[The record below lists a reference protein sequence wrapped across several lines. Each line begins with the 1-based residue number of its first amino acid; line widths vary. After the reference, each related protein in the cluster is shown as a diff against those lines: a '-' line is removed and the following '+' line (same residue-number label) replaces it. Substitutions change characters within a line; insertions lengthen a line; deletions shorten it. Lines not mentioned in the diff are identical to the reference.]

1 MYLRPRLRNNNFN
14 YCTYCEKLNP
24 ECYICLNHFENNEK
38 IIVLPCKHLFHIRC
52 INIWLSN
59 FSNKCPTCRKVV
71 GFLIPCK
78 EQP

>member
-1 MYLRPRLRNNNFN
+1 MYLRPRMKNNNFN
-14 YCTYCEKLNP
+14 FLINTNTNS

-38 IIVLPCKHLFHIRC
+38 IIELPCKHQFHYEC
-52 INIWLSN
+52 ITPWLGQ

-71 GFLIPCK
+71 GILIPCK